1 MNDDL
6 NTMANLLSKYRIQ
19 LVILQDLVT
28 AIYSLMPN
36 KPEIVAKFKTIEAES
51 ERDIHCDTPAAEN
64 LLRVF
69 SEAFQER
76 LRVLQIHSYD
86 SRTKH

>member
-1 MNDDL
+1 MNDDV
-6 NTMANLLSKYRIQ
+6 NTMANLLSKYRTQ

-36 KPEIVAKFKTIEAES
+36 KSNIVEKFRTIVAES
-51 ERDIHCDTPAAEN
+51 ERDINCYTTAEKT
-64 LLRVF
+64 LLRAF

-76 LRVLQIHSYD
+76 LRVLSIHSYD
-86 SRTKH
+86 TQTKH